1 MQGVGKCINVILV
14 ITSAIAM
21 VICMQMSMVLV
32 FVILVNVKE
41 LTEKKKIMAQ
51 T

>member
-1 MQGVGKCINVILV
+1 
-14 ITSAIAM
+14 SATAM

-41 LTEKKKIMAQ
+41 LTEKKRSWHRHDL
-51 T
+51 